1 VKQLLREQGIDFET
15 VNYMEERLSAD
26 DLKHLLRA
34 AGISAFDAIR
44 KNEPAYSQFIAGKD
58 LPEDQLILK
67 MAKHPELIQRPI
79 VVKGKKAVL
88 ARPSER
94 LKELGIK
101 TQ

>member
-1 VKQLLREQGIDFET
+1 MLRSQGVEFET
-15 VNYMEERLSAD
+15 VNYLEERLSAD

-58 LPEDQLILK
+58 LTEDQLIQQ
-67 MAKHPELIQRPI
+67 MTAHPELIQRPI

-94 LKELGIK
+94 LTELGIK
-101 TQ
+101 T